1 MRLSKGVGGRARIG
15 LATCRMVCN
24 QVVFAPWGLTGWVVM
39 AEESNS
45 VWPIEVVSIE
55 RMLDSSLTAAHDGCN
70 EPIGQR

>member
-1 MRLSKGVGGRARIG
+1 
-15 LATCRMVCN
+15 MVCN

-39 AEESNS
+39 AEESSS